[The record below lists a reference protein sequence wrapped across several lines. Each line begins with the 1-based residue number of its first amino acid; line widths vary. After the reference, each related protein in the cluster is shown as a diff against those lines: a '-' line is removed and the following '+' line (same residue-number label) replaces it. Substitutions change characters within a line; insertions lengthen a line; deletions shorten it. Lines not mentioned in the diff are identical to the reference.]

1 MADFDGRL
9 RIRVLQLAQLDSR
22 IWTSMVSGGNDC
34 LEFLNRVSQVR
45 FLPGP
50 PMIKPAKDHVC
61 GLLHFSEEAKS
72 CVCWAKLANAG
83 FALFGFRAVLFKQHG
98 WSTELWEYVTR

>member
-9 RIRVLQLAQLDSR
+9 RIRVLQLAQLDSQ

-34 LEFLNRVSQVR
+34 LEFPNRVSQVR

-72 CVCWAKLANAG
+72 CVCWAKLANAAC
-83 FALFGFRAVLFKQHG
+83 FSHPWA
-98 WSTELWEYVTR
+98 EN